1 MMMISIP
8 FSDDI
13 ITILF
18 VLILATAGL
27 IITVRTLSSLFTIYS
42 LQSWFIAGV
51 ALLLFLETRS
61 VVLLLLAVLTVLSK
75 AFLVPYV
82 MRRIQRT
89 MNIKR
94 DVEFRY
100 LTPIGSI
107 LVGASMI
114 FLVHQAFSTFLQQL
128 SYDDLFFFGAVI
140 GVSLTM
146 MGMMVIFT
154 RRQVITKILGYLMME
169 NGVLL
174 FSVFI
179 AELPFIIEV
188 LIVIDLVMLIVLA
201 TVLAFGIDSSI
212 DEFHSKLNSFALWF
226 KD

>member
-1 MMMISIP
+1 MTIFGLASN
-8 FSDDI
+8 DI
-13 ITILF
+13 ITVLF
-18 VLILATAGL
+18 VLILATAAL
-27 IITVRTLSSLFTIYS
+27 IVTVRTLWSLFTIYS
-42 LQSWFIAGV
+42 VQSWFIAAV
-51 ALLLFLETRS
+51 AFVLFLQTGN
-61 VVLLLLAVLTVLSK
+61 VVLLLLAILTILSK

-100 LTPIGSI
+100 LTPVGSI

-114 FLVHQAFSTFLQQL
+114 FLVHQALSTFLQQL
-128 SYDDLFFFGAVI
+128 SYDDLFFFGSVI
-140 GVSLTM
+140 GVSLSL

-154 RRQVITKILGYLMME
+154 RRRVITKILGYLTME

-174 FSVFI
+174 FSLFI

-212 DEFHSKLNSFALWF
+212 DEFHSKLNSFTLWF

>member
-1 MMMISIP
+1 MTSGLA
-8 FSDDI
+8 SNDV
-13 ITILF
+13 ITVLF
-18 VLILATAGL
+18 VLVLATAAL

-42 LQSWFIAGV
+42 IQSWFIAAV
-51 ALLLFLETRS
+51 AFVLFLQTGN
-61 VVLLLLAVLTVLSK
+61 VVLLLLAILTVLSK

-94 DVEFRY
+94 DLEFRY
-100 LTPIGSI
+100 LSPVGSI

-114 FLVHQAFSTFLQQL
+114 FLVHRALSTFLQQL

-140 GVSLTM
+140 GVSLAL

-154 RRQVITKILGYLMME
+154 RRRVITKILGYLTME

-174 FSVFI
+174 FSLFI

-188 LIVIDLVMLIVLA
+188 LIVIDLVMLIVLT

-212 DEFHSKLNSFALWF
+212 DEFHTKLNSLALWF
-226 KD
+226 RD

>member
-1 MMMISIP
+1 MTNGLASN
-8 FSDDI
+8 DV
-13 ITILF
+13 ITVLF
-18 VLILATAGL
+18 VLILATAAL
-27 IITVRTLSSLFTIYS
+27 IVTVRTLSSLFTIYS
-42 LQSWFIAGV
+42 IQSWFIAGV
-51 ALLLFLETRS
+51 AFVLFLQTHN
-61 VVLLLLAVLTVLSK
+61 VVLLLLALLTVLSK

-100 LTPIGSI
+100 LTPVGSI

-114 FLVHQAFSTFLQQL
+114 FLVHRALSTFLQQL

-140 GVSLTM
+140 GVSLSL

-154 RRQVITKILGYLMME
+154 RKKVITKIIGYLTME

-188 LIVIDLVMLIVLA
+188 LIVIDLVMLIVLT

-212 DEFHSKLNSFALWF
+212 DEFHTKLNSFTLWF

>member
-1 MMMISIP
+1 MMNGLAS
-8 FSDDI
+8 SDI
-13 ITILF
+13 ITVLF
-18 VLILATAGL
+18 VLILASAAL
-27 IITVRTLSSLFTIYS
+27 IVTVRTLSSLFTIYS
-42 LQSWFIAGV
+42 IQSWFIAAV
-51 ALLLFLETRS
+51 AFVLFLQTHN
-61 VVLLLLAVLTVLSK
+61 VVLLLLAVLTVLGK

-100 LTPIGSI
+100 LTPVGSI
-107 LVGASMI
+107 LVGATMI
-114 FLVHQAFSTFLQQL
+114 FLVHRALSTFLQQL

-140 GVSLTM
+140 GVSLSL

-154 RRQVITKILGYLMME
+154 RRMVITKILGYLTME

-174 FSVFI
+174 FSLFI

-212 DEFHSKLNSFALWF
+212 DEFHAKLNSFTLWF

>member
-1 MMMISIP
+1 MINANALA
-8 FSDDI
+8 DI
-13 ITILF
+13 TTIMF
-18 VLILATAGL
+18 VLILATAAL
-27 IITVRTLSSLFTIYS
+27 VITVRTLSSLFTIYA
-42 LQSWFIAGV
+42 LQSWFIAAV
-51 ALLLFLETRS
+51 AFVLFLKTGS
-61 VVLLLLAVLTVLSK
+61 IVLLLLAILTILSK

-82 MRRIQRT
+82 MRRIQKT

-100 LTPIGSI
+100 LSPIGSI
-107 LVGASMI
+107 IVGTSMI
-114 FLVHQAFSTFLQQL
+114 FLVHRSFSMFLQGL
-128 SYDDLFFFGAVI
+128 SSDDLFFFGAVI
-140 GVSLTM
+140 GVSLTL

-154 RRQVITKILGYLMME
+154 RRQVITKILGYLTME

-188 LIVIDLVMLIVLA
+188 LIVIDLVMLIVLT

-212 DEFHSKLNSFALWF
+212 DEFHTRLNSFTLWF
-226 KD
+226 KE

>member
-1 MMMISIP
+1 MTNGP
-8 FSDDI
+8 APNDI
-13 ITILF
+13 ITVLF
-18 VLILATAGL
+18 VLILATAAL

-42 LQSWFIAGV
+42 IQSWFIAGV
-51 ALLLFLETRS
+51 AFVLFLQTGS
-61 VVLLLLAVLTVLSK
+61 IVLLLLALLTVLSK

-82 MRRIQRT
+82 MRRTQRT

-100 LTPIGSI
+100 LTPVGSI

-114 FLVHQAFSTFLQQL
+114 FLVHRALSTFLQQL

-140 GVSLTM
+140 GVSLAM

-154 RRQVITKILGYLMME
+154 RRRVITKILGYLTME

-174 FSVFI
+174 FSLFI

-212 DEFHSKLNSFALWF
+212 DEFHAKLNSFTLWF